1 MRLAAA
7 DKYKH
12 PMSNS
17 PNSFSRLS
25 PVPNLQKTERPGSS
39 LWQDESLESLP
50 GLDTS
55 RVGKHRG
62 DRGIV
67 GVVTGETS
75 KHFMVK
81 CQGAWIPVAK
91 GQVKT
96 AKGDSIPGLRLR
108 DLKGKPVKVTKTN
121 SFQPE
126 AILIEEGLGSEV
138 SFEVRLRD
146 SDTEPGLAED
156 EGLRAYQQQVA
167 LTTDLCTDVVAL
179 TSLAHDPRR
188 SEKYIQSR
196 ASRLKKNVSS
206 AFATLR
212 VSDPSLYS
220 TFRPLCGN
228 LLANFELV
236 TGGQDWMCTECSASR
251 AQVSLSCGHALCT
264 YCAEELVFYSPE
276 ASVSDC
282 PICGREMTLSEKRLI
297 LLEKYAGLAKARHF

>member
-1 MRLAAA
+1 ML
-7 DKYKH
+7 
-12 PMSNS
+12 N
-17 PNSFSRLS
+17 
-25 PVPNLQKTERPGSS
+25 KTEHPGSS

-55 RVGKHRG
+55 RVEKHRG
-62 DRGIV
+62 DRGVV

-75 KHFMVK
+75 KHFIVK
-81 CQGAWIPVAK
+81 SQGSWIPIAK
-91 GQVKT
+91 GQVRT
-96 AKGDSIPGLRLR
+96 SKGDSIPGLRLR
-108 DLKGKPVKVTKTN
+108 DIKGKPVKITKTTT
-121 SFQPE
+121 FQPE
-126 AILIEEGLGSEV
+126 AILIEERLDSEV
-138 SFEVRLRD
+138 SFETRLRD
-146 SDTEPGLAED
+146 SDTEPALGED
-156 EGLRAYQQQVA
+156 EGLRAYRQQVA
-167 LTTDLCTDVVAL
+167 LTTDLCTDVAAL

-236 TGGQDWMCTECSASR
+236 IGGQDWMCSECSASR
-251 AQVSLSCGHALCT
+251 AQVSLSCGHVLCT
-264 YCAEELVFYSPE
+264 YCAEELIIYSPE
-276 ASVSDC
+276 VSVSDC
-282 PICGREMTLSEKRLI
+282 PICGREMSLSEKRMI